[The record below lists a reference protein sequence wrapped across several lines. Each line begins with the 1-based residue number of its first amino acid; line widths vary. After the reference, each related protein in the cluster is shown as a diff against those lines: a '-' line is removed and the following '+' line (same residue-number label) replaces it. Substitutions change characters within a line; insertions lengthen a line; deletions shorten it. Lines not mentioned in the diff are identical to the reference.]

1 MTGCWIYVGAGAGL
15 MGAVFTALTL
25 YLGVMFR
32 REARSMGDPLA
43 KRERVGL

>member
-1 MTGCWIYVGAGAGL
+1 MTACWIYVGLGAGL

-32 REARSMGDPLA
+32 RESRDMGDPLETR
-43 KRERVGL
+43 KRVGA